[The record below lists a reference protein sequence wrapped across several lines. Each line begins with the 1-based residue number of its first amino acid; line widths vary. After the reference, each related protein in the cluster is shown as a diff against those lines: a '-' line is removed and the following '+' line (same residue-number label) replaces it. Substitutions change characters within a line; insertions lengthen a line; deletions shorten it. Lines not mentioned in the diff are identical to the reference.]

1 MDAYQSPLMEELTLD
16 PALAQ
21 ALATYE
27 LVLKSC
33 EHGHLQAGADA
44 ITALCLPDG
53 RTVYVDRSGTIVGV
67 VG

>member
-1 MDAYQSPLMEELTLD
+1 MDAYQSPLMEQRTLD

-21 ALATYE
+21 ALAAYE
-27 LVLKSC
+27 LVLQSG
-33 EHGHLQAGADA
+33 EHGALQTGPGGAC
-44 ITALCLPDG
+44 ALCLPDG